1 MYHGTGVNTLDT
13 GTQVQRYGSNML
25 RTGQLA
31 RRAGV
36 NVQTLRY
43 YERRRLLAVPA
54 RQPSGQRAYPEAAVG
69 RIRAIKA
76 AQRLGFTL
84 NEIQELLLL
93 SERGRMP
100 TEMHRHAHA
109 KLLEVETRIAEL
121 VHIRSMLQRA
131 LTANCSSLTD
141 CTCGLGGQA

>member
-1 MYHGTGVNTLDT
+1 
-13 GTQVQRYGSNML
+13 ML

-43 YERRRLLAVPA
+43 YEQRRLLAVPQ
-54 RQPSGQRAYPEAAVG
+54 RQPSGQRAYPETAVG

-84 NEIQELLLL
+84 NEIHELLAL
-93 SERGRMP
+93 SDRGRMP
-100 TEMHRHAHA
+100 SEVHRRAHA
-109 KLLEVETRIAEL
+109 KLLEVESRIADLEQI
-121 VHIRSMLQRA
+121 HSTLQRA
-131 LTANCSSLTD
+131 LTANCDSLTD
-141 CTCGLGGQA
+141 CSCGWTDLA